1 MTEHFRIGLA
11 SLVGATG
18 KDGASAYEL
27 AVTHGYKGTE
37 EEWIKS
43 LTGKDGKSAYEIAV
57 EHGYTGTE
65 EEWLASLKGADGK
78 KGTDGKDGANGTD
91 GVSVKSV
98 RVNDD
103 KHLIVTLSDGT
114 EIDAGYVGVTDTPSS
129 TTYTVIFKDYDG
141 KVLKTESVA
150 QGKSATAPAN
160 PSRDGYVFTGWD
172 KNFTAITTDL
182 VVTAK
187 YDKLTE
193 PTIVIDSVTASA
205 GDTVSV
211 KLKMVNN
218 PGMAASTFK
227 IAYDDSVL
235 TLSSVDF
242 NQNFGGDFDELG
254 TLKTPVSVSWSS
266 MKNIN
271 SNDTF
276 LTMNFKVKDGAALDS
291 KANISVIARQGDFCN
306 LNEDDVIF
314 NVINGSV
321 TVK

>member
-1 MTEHFRIGLA
+1 
-11 SLVGATG
+11 
-18 KDGASAYEL
+18 
-27 AVTHGYKGTE
+27 
-37 EEWIKS
+37 
-43 LTGKDGKSAYEIAV
+43 
-57 EHGYTGTE
+57 
-65 EEWLASLKGADGK
+65 
-78 KGTDGKDGANGTD
+78 
-91 GVSVKSV
+91 
-98 RVNDD
+98 
-103 KHLIVTLSDGT
+103 
-114 EIDAGYVGVTDTPSS
+114 
-129 TTYTVIFKDYDG
+129 
-141 KVLKTESVA
+141 
-150 QGKSATAPAN
+150 
-160 PSRDGYVFTGWD
+160 
-172 KNFTAITTDL
+172 
-182 VVTAK
+182 
-187 YDKLTE
+187 
-193 PTIVIDSVTASA
+193 
-205 GDTVSV
+205 
-211 KLKMVNN
+211 MVNN